1 MIAIHRLDGFV
12 KLAACG
18 LRLEKWRNHVRQRPD
33 LVGAGHSRGSVRLA
47 CATSAQAAQPSR
59 ALGAG
64 SAGDTAGLLL
74 ALVAG
79 VVGYGYY
86 QFYRPRSTPLVALD
100 TTTTT
105 ERIARQAPGAD
116 HLRRL
121 PCA

>member
-1 MIAIHRLDGFV
+1 VVYDLKNGGIMFANVLIW
-12 KLAACG
+12 LALVTVAG
-18 LRLEKWRNHVRQRPD
+18 LFAWLARQALRLRNPAARWA
-33 LVGAGHSRGSVRLA
+33 LVALA
-47 CATSAQAAQPSR
+47 TLP
-59 ALGAG
+59 AL
-64 SAGDTAGLLL
+64 LF